1 MLTHADVPFCLD
13 EISAD
18 WLTQALREGGVLT
31 DERVTDFS
39 HKVIGEGAGFNGE
52 VAILSLQ
59 YSQRPADA
67 PESMVLKIPTALKNR
82 VLGQTMGL
90 YEKEIRFYRDLQ
102 PTLTLRTPRHY
113 YSALDTFDDP
123 DLVLGRMEGLNRMPI
138 WLISILSK
146 VASFVIARTPRRYA
160 LLIEDLSGYRLGDQ
174 MDVCSDE
181 DTRRV
186 LVAMAKF
193 HGQFWDSSTLSTM
206 SWVAPVAVTS
216 RIIQMMFL
224 QSIDKYRSAN
234 ADSLSDRQLA
244 LIKWLKENGIAL
256 TEKMGEEP
264 ATLLHGDVRLDN
276 VCFDDA
282 SDEVLLFDWQT
293 MTRGPAGMDLAYFLS
308 ATVPAEASDSKI
320 SELID
325 FYHDQ
330 LREAGVTISPAR
342 LRWQYEIGMLAML
355 HRILPTLFRD
365 EMDLGAERG
374 PQMMQAWVDKIFSR
388 VEGIEFETV
397 LDRIPA

>member
-13 EISAD
+13 EIDAD

-123 DLVLGRMEGLNRMPI
+123 DLVLERMEGLNRMPI

-193 HGQFWDSSTLSTM
+193 HGQFWDSSTLSAM

-234 ADSLSDRQLA
+234 ADSLSDRQLT
-244 LIKWLKENGIAL
+244 LIAWLKENGIAL

-330 LREAGVTISPAR
+330 LGQAGVTISPAR
-342 LRWQYEIGMLAML
+342 LRWQYEIGMLAMF

-397 LDRIPA
+397 LDRVPA